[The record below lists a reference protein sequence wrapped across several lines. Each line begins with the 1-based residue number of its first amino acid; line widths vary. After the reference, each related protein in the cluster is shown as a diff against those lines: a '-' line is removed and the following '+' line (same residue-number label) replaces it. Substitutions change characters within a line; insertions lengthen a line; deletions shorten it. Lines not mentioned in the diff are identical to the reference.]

1 MPFRIKMKKGYA
13 KNDCVYH
20 QGNIAEVQNQM
31 ESIMISKNTGD
42 MAGASKITYALIWQF
57 SNTEK

>member
-1 MPFRIKMKKGYA
+1 MKKGYA

-31 ESIMISKNTGD
+31 ENIMISKNTGD

>member
-1 MPFRIKMKKGYA
+1 MKKVYA

-20 QGNIAEVQNQM
+20 QGNIAELQNQM
-31 ESIMISKNTGD
+31 ENMISKNTGD
-42 MAGASKITYALIWQF
+42 MVGASKITYALIWQF